1 MALYI
6 VLANWTDQGIRNI
19 KDSPDRLDKA
29 RALAKKHGCEF
40 RQFHLTIGTADMVVM
55 IEAPGDEAMAS
66 FALALGS
73 AGNIRTTTLKA
84 LSEDAYRK
92 IVGGL

>member
-1 MALYI
+1 
-6 VLANWTDQGIRNI
+6 
-19 KDSPDRLDKA
+19 
-29 RALAKKHGCEF
+29 
-40 RQFHLTIGTADMVVM
+40 M
-55 IEAPGDEAMAS
+55 IEAPSDEAMAS